1 MWFVYIL
8 RALLGWV
15 DGALYRLAAELYDLM
30 IQIASA
36 KVFQQETIMTVS
48 GRVYQLLG
56 LIMLFKLIFSFITY
70 VINPD
75 DMTDKNKGYANLVKK
90 IIISLCLIVITPW
103 AFTQSRNLQIY
114 IIEDKVIEYFVFG
127 QTKPSNAS
135 AGYNLMYTVGKQF
148 VIPYKCNDDTNECKK
163 ISNRDDKVLC
173 DSDWDEHLPNIDPDD
188 GSFSGS
194 DANYCAYGAK
204 EDPEYA
210 KLLYKAT
217 HLGDDGKYDFFAL
230 MAKIPTSYNGG
241 ALDWLLKSDKT
252 DFYVD
257 YQIIV
262 STGVVAAVIYMLA
275 IMCIDMAVRSVKL
288 SFYEIIAPIPIISYV
303 GFKDGKDSMLNKWFG
318 QVLKTYAD
326 LFTRVAGLQI
336 AVFFIDQLAD
346 DKFENSGNIFVNIFL
361 ILGALTFAKELP
373 KILEGMGV
381 KFDGGGFNLKK
392 KYASIPGVSTALGA
406 GAGIAG
412 GVMGNWQAHRQAG
425 HGVIR
430 SAWGAFGGAFT
441 GAARGGWAGTKDKD
455 GFGIGKGFGA
465 AGKGGQNFQAR
476 QGTTFGGRHMASI
489 QSRLGIQTA
498 ADRDEA
504 DIKVMDTY
512 AGFKKQLKDQSDFN
526 GFDLSGGYIDN
537 NGTGHDAYTGAN
549 TQIYDALRG
558 GVKGIK
564 QYYEDLRSSGTAT
577 QAEIAEARSAY
588 EEAQKIVISYSHE
601 TDAAGNRRIAGGE
614 QMALIKEQAARYV
627 EDNGRVLS
635 GPAYSTDAHATYGD
649 INGGATQA
657 SNDALARKTG
667 QQYAQNQANKAWG
680 QNKSGKK

>member
-406 GAGIAG
+406 GAGALG

-425 HGVIR
+425 DGRFR
-430 SAWGAFGGAFT
+430 SFLSAAGGAFT
-441 GAARGGWAGTKDKD
+441 GAARGGFAGAKDKD
-455 GFGIGKGFGA
+455 GFGLGKGFGA
-465 AGKGGQNFQAR
+465 AGRSGQKITKYH
-476 QGTTFGGRHMASI
+476 GTRFGERVVAGA
-489 QSRLGIQTA
+489 QQRLGLDTQADVNKKKFDNQDEWQKVRKGLEEYAIGEVNKDSSFMARGVTYRNQVTGVDETSDINLASMRARLETAKANGWSEDAIVTIQNAISATEKA
-498 ADRDEA
+498 AKMQWIDANATGPNADAQVQAYFEQLRTIEGKLGVAKADRS
-504 DIKVMDTY
+504 T
-512 AGFKKQLKDQSDFN
+512 
-526 GFDLSGGYIDN
+526 
-537 NGTGHDAYTGAN
+537 N
-549 TQIYDALRG
+549 TT
-558 GVKGIK
+558 
-564 QYYEDLRSSGTAT
+564 E
-577 QAEIAEARSAY
+577 
-588 EEAQKIVISYSHE
+588 
-601 TDAAGNRRIAGGE
+601 
-614 QMALIKEQAARYV
+614 MAARKKKIDATIG
-627 EDNGRVLS
+627 ER
-635 GPAYSTDAHATYGD
+635 YSEETRRAEKTKEAT
-649 INGGATQA
+649 
-657 SNDALARKTG
+657 KP
-667 QQYAQNQANKAWG
+667 
-680 QNKSGKK
+680 SGK

>member
-303 GFKDGKDSMLNKWFG
+303 GFKDGKESMLNKWFG

-512 AGFKKQLKDQSDFN
+512 AGFKKQLKDQSDY
-526 GFDLSGGYIDN
+526 FDDNLTGRGIGGSLVTSGSALE
-537 NGTGHDAYTGAN
+537 T
-549 TQIYDALRG
+549 ALRK
-558 GVKGIK
+558 GVKGAK
-564 QYYEDLRSSGTAT
+564 QYYEDLMHSGTAT
-577 QAEIAEARSAY
+577 QQQIADARTVYEDAQAY
-588 EEAQKIVISYSHE
+588 AISNAHNLGTKGAQMQS
-601 TDAAGNRRIAGGE
+601 
-614 QMALIKEQAARYV
+614 IKDQAARYV
-627 EDNGRVLS
+627 KDNSGVLA
-635 GPAYSTDAHATYGD
+635 GPNYSKDAHADYGA
-649 INGGATQA
+649 IGKGAAQA
-657 SNDALARKTG
+657 SNDALARKTSKP
-667 QQYAQNQANKAWG
+667 YAQNQTNKAWG
-680 QNKSGKK
+680 QNKAGKK

>member
-204 EDPEYA
+204 EDTEYA

-406 GAGIAG
+406 GAGALG

-425 HGVIR
+425 DGRFR
-430 SAWGAFGGAFT
+430 SFLSAAGGAFT
-441 GAARGGWAGTKDKD
+441 GAARGGFAGAKDKD
-455 GFGIGKGFGA
+455 GFGLGKGFGA
-465 AGKGGQNFQAR
+465 AG
-476 QGTTFGGRHMASI
+476 
-489 QSRLGIQTA
+489 
-498 ADRDEA
+498 
-504 DIKVMDTY
+504 
-512 AGFKKQLKDQSDFN
+512 
-526 GFDLSGGYIDN
+526 
-537 NGTGHDAYTGAN
+537 
-549 TQIYDALRG
+549 
-558 GVKGIK
+558 
-564 QYYEDLRSSGTAT
+564 
-577 QAEIAEARSAY
+577 
-588 EEAQKIVISYSHE
+588 
-601 TDAAGNRRIAGGE
+601 
-614 QMALIKEQAARYV
+614 
-627 EDNGRVLS
+627 
-635 GPAYSTDAHATYGD
+635 
-649 INGGATQA
+649 
-657 SNDALARKTG
+657 
-667 QQYAQNQANKAWG
+667 
-680 QNKSGKK
+680 